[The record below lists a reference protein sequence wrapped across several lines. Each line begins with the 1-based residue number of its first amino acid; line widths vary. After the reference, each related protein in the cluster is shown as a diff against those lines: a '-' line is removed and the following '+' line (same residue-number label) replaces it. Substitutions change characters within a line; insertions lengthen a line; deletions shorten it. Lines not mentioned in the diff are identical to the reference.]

1 MTVLACSIH
10 NTFSSPLQAGA
21 VFYHQPRG
29 TAIHVDTQ
37 TRVGTTS
44 CYCSHRVH
52 TNVSLRS
59 LPAELSMHRLQPQS
73 SALPSLLLLDMSCTE
88 LCLLFAMPEKYHLW
102 NSQIVLLFITLI
114 SRSMRIFAL
123 GQLNMKAAAA
133 TVSLGELWPLINKLL
148 KEDNGSGICW
158 AN

>member
-1 MTVLACSIH
+1 
-10 NTFSSPLQAGA
+10 
-21 VFYHQPRG
+21 
-29 TAIHVDTQ
+29 
-37 TRVGTTS
+37 
-44 CYCSHRVH
+44 
-52 TNVSLRS
+52 
-59 LPAELSMHRLQPQS
+59 
-73 SALPSLLLLDMSCTE
+73 MSCTE